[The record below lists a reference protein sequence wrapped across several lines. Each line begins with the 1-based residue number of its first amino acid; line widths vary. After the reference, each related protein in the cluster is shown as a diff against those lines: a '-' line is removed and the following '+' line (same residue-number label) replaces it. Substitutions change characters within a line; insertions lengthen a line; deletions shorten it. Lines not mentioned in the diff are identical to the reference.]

1 MYLCLYLSVCISIS
15 ISAYVRMYLCDYVCV
30 CVSACVGVAE
40 PETVCVCVRLFT
52 TSVTSAHKN
61 LRAVQQAGSPASG
74 WQGGREDGGLGYNSI
89 IKHLP
94 EIICCFLN
102 LRE

>member
-15 ISAYVRMYLCDYVCV
+15 ISVYVRMYLCDYV

-74 WQGGREDGGLGYNSI
+74 WQGGREDGGPRI
-89 IKHLP
+89 
-94 EIICCFLN
+94 
-102 LRE
+102 